1 MKTFKE
7 LREATKEPK
16 FSYRGVRIT
25 KPGKEYLERE
35 EESRKARVK
44 LHNQDMKKIK
54 ALKK

>member
-7 LREATKEPK
+7 LREATKAEPK

-44 LHNQDMKKIK
+44 LHNQDMKK
-54 ALKK
+54 AKKK